1 MPHRGTAGE
10 QGQNPAEQFRMG
22 AAAWADSRVQ
32 VVVENTVQDQIVDEE
47 LAAGSIR
54 GDQVV
59 PVLAVAQKARQGMAQ
74 EPGVVVVHGMPVEEP
89 AGAMWSV
96 GAWTCT
102 G

>member
-1 MPHRGTAGE
+1 ML
-10 QGQNPAEQFRMG
+10 
-22 AAAWADSRVQ
+22 
-32 VVVENTVQDQIVDEE
+32 VVVVLDTVPDQIANAE
-47 LAAGSIR
+47 LAVGSIQ

-59 PVLAVAQKARQGMAQ
+59 PVLAVARKARQGMAR
-74 EPGVVVVHGMPVEEP
+74 EPGVEFVHGMPVEEP